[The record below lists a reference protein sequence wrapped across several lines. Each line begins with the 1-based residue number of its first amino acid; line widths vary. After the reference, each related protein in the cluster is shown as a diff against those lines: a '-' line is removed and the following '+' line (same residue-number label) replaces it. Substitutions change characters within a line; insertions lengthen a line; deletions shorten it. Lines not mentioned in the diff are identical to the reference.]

1 MKRTILVLVAQVIV
15 MTATWAQG
23 NYNFLTLRQTDNTLQ
38 SIPTEGLVITFGSG
52 QLTATSGN
60 TQATVALSAL
70 DTMYFSEN
78 DANGIAEQEAP
89 QVAFRV
95 NGRLLQVS
103 APAGAKVLIVNA
115 GGMLIDHYTA
125 GNDSHG
131 TALRPGIYIVRVNDR
146 SSKIYI
152 K

>member
-60 TQATVALSAL
+60 TKATVALSSL

-78 DANGIAEQEAP
+78 DANGIADQEAP

-95 NGRLLQVS
+95 NERLLQVS

-131 TALRPGIYIVRVNDR
+131 TALRPGIYIVRVNDH

>member
-60 TQATVALSAL
+60 TKATVALSSL

-78 DANGIAEQEAP
+78 DANGIADQEAP

-95 NGRLLQVS
+95 NERLLQVS